1 MSISPQID
9 TACSDRVAVQCA
21 ATRMADTNPRREAA
35 NSDGADAPNE
45 TDLAKIVLYPKHSL
59 LNIKVAS
66 RRIGTRLSLLS
77 WDVYTGVMRGW
88 FPKINQ
94 VILII
99 VIADFVLITAFGF
112 LPPIFA
118 VFITQ
123 QIPGATV
130 ATVGFALTV
139 YWMTK
144 SILQLF
150 VARFIDRMR
159 GEIDDFYFMIVGGFL
174 SSLVITLYYFA
185 SATWHIYLFGFLLGL
200 GDAMLVPPFYAIFT
214 RHIDKGK
221 EGFEW
226 ALYSSFSLG
235 AGSALGGA
243 LGGIFAT
250 VVGFRAMFPMI
261 GMLSFLATVMMLF
274 LKPYIAPRAFP
285 GHPRIFIEQKPT

>member
-1 MSISPQID
+1 MQ
-9 TACSDRVAVQCA
+9 Q
-21 ATRMADTNPRREAA
+21 
-35 NSDGADAPNE
+35 
-45 TDLAKIVLYPKHSL
+45 
-59 LNIKVAS
+59 
-66 RRIGTRLSLLS
+66 
-77 WDVYTGVMRGW
+77 W

-99 VIADFVLITAFGF
+99 VFADFILITAFGF

-118 VFITQ
+118 VFITE

-144 SILQLF
+144 SVLQLF
-150 VARFIDRMR
+150 VARFIDRAR
-159 GEIDDFYFMIVGGFL
+159 GEIDDFYFMIMGGL
-174 SSLVITLYYFA
+174 ISSVVITLYYFA
-185 SATWHIYLFGFLLGL
+185 AATWHVYVLGFMLGL

-250 VVGFRAMFPMI
+250 LVGFRAMFPLI
-261 GMLSFLATVMMLF
+261 GMLSFLATVMILF
-274 LKPYIAPRAFP
+274 LKPYIAPKITPAP
-285 GHPRIFIEQKPT
+285 ARIFIDKKGT

>member
-1 MSISPQID
+1 
-9 TACSDRVAVQCA
+9 
-21 ATRMADTNPRREAA
+21 
-35 NSDGADAPNE
+35 
-45 TDLAKIVLYPKHSL
+45 
-59 LNIKVAS
+59 
-66 RRIGTRLSLLS
+66 
-77 WDVYTGVMRGW
+77 MRSW

-118 VFITQ
+118 VFVTE

-139 YWMTK
+139 YWTVK
-144 SILQLF
+144 SVLQLF
-150 VARFIDRMR
+150 VARLIDRTR
-159 GEIDDFYFMIVGGFL
+159 GEVDDFYFMIAGGFL
-174 SSLVITLYYFA
+174 SALFITLYYFA
-185 SATWHIYLFGFLLGL
+185 SAIWHIYLLGFLIGAA
-200 GDAMLVPPFYAIFT
+200 DAMLVPPFYAIFT

-250 VVGFRAMFPMI
+250 VVGFRAMFPLI
-261 GMLSFLATVMMLF
+261 GLLSFLATVMMLF
-274 LKPYIAPRAFP
+274 LKPYILPMAPA
-285 GHPRIFIEQKPT
+285 GSGRIFVEKKKL